1 MFTGLIEDLGNVLKI
16 ERKGGNGT
24 ILISTKLNLSDSK
37 LGDSI
42 AVNGACLTIKWINGS
57 EILFDVS
64 EETFKRTGFSK
75 MAVASPVNV
84 ERSLRLSDR
93 LDGHI
98 ITGHVD
104 FTANVTEIKEKSSHK
119 EFTFSI
125 PEGYSKYVVEKGS
138 IAVDGISLTVNAA
151 TRNSFKVNIIPATL
165 SKTTLANSQVGD
177 SVNIET
183 DIIGKYVER
192 LLNSGKAGS
201 EKISFEMLASN
212 GFI

>member
-1 MFTGLIEDLGNVLKI
+1 MFTGLIEDLGKVLKV

-24 ILISTKLNLSDSK
+24 ILISTKLDLSDSK
-37 LGDSI
+37 LGDSV
-42 AVNGACLTIKWINGS
+42 ALNGACLTIKEINGS
-57 EILFDVS
+57 EMLFDVS

-75 MAVASPVNV
+75 MAVGSHVNI
-84 ERSLRLSDR
+84 ERALKLSDR

-104 FTANVTEIKEKSSHK
+104 FTAKVIEIKEKSDHK

-125 PEGYSKYVVEKGS
+125 PAEYSRYVVEKGS

-151 TRNSFKVNIIPATL
+151 ARNSFKVNIIPATL
-165 SKTTLANSQVGD
+165 SRTTLTNARVGD
-177 SVNIET
+177 SINIET

-192 LLNSGKAGS
+192 LLNLGKAGS
-201 EKISFEMLASN
+201 EKINFEMLASN